1 MRKSN
6 TQPLK
11 SVIREYIDA
20 IGHRRKL
27 KEVSVIAD
35 WKKLMGP
42 VISKHTKNVY
52 IKNKTL
58 FVYLD
63 SSVMR
68 NELIMQSER
77 IIQHLNEHTGEKTI
91 EKIMFR

>member
-6 TQPLK
+6 TQPIK
-11 SVIREYIDA
+11 SVIREYIEA

-27 KEVSVIAD
+27 KEVSIISD

-42 VISKHTKNVY
+42 VISKHTKNIY

-63 SSVMR
+63 SSVIR
-68 NELIMQSER
+68 NELMMHREK
-77 IIQHLNEHTGEKTI
+77 IIHMLNEHTNEVTVEKV
-91 EKIMFR
+91 MFR

>member
-11 SVIREYIDA
+11 SVIREYIEA
-20 IGHRRKL
+20 IGHHRKL
-27 KEVSVIAD
+27 KEVSIVSE

-42 VISKHTKNVY
+42 VIYKHTKKIY

-63 SSVMR
+63 SSVIR
-68 NELIMQSER
+68 NELMMHSEK
-77 IIQHLNEHTGEKTI
+77 IIQHLNEHTGESTI
-91 EKIMFR
+91 EKVMFR

>member
-6 TQPLK
+6 TQPIK

-27 KEVSVIAD
+27 KEVSIISD
-35 WKKLMGP
+35 WEKLMGP
-42 VISKHTKNVY
+42 VIFKHTKQIY

-63 SSVMR
+63 SSVVR
-68 NELIMQSER
+68 NELMMHREK
-77 IIQHLNEHTGEKTI
+77 IISLVNEHTSEATI
-91 EKIMFR
+91 EKVMFR